1 MGRYLYRQTGGV
13 SGQKSGL
20 VYLMKSG
27 DLKIAWAGQYMPVL
41 SSIRERFSEERP
53 FAGMTVGMALHV
65 EAKTAVLV
73 ETLAAGGAEV
83 YITGCNPLS
92 TQDDVSEALNTR
104 EGIHSYARRGADAE
118 EYYAA
123 IDRVLDARPAITID
137 DGMDLIHRIHTERR
151 EVLDSIIGG
160 CEETT
165 TGIHRL
171 RAMARDGALAF
182 PVIAVNDT
190 PMKHHFDNVHG
201 TGESSLSS
209 IMITTNVLIA
219 GKRIVVAGYGFC
231 GRGLAQKARSLG
243 ARVIV
248 TEVDPRR
255 ALEAH
260 MDGFD
265 VMTMD
270 QAAPLGDIFVTTT
283 GNMGIITER
292 HFPNLKNGAILAN
305 AGHFN
310 VEIDVEWLA
319 SHAGSTVHRDGIDT
333 YILNGR
339 AIHILAEGRLVNL
352 ATPKGMGHPIEVM
365 DLSFSVQALS
375 AEFIAKHG
383 RELAPGVHDV
393 PSAIDEEVARL
404 KLASLGLSIDRLTPE
419 QETYMSS
426 WTIGT

>member
-1 MGRYLYRQTGGV
+1 ME
-13 SGQKSGL
+13 
-20 VYLMKSG
+20 SG
-27 DLKIAWAGQYMPVL
+27 DLKITWARQYMPVL
-41 SSIRERFSEERP
+41 SSIRERFVEEKP

-92 TQDDVSEALNTR
+92 TQDDVSAALNTKER
-104 EGIHSYARRGADAE
+104 IHSYARRGADVE

-137 DGMDLIHRIHTERR
+137 DGMDLIYRIHTERR
-151 EVLDSIIGG
+151 DVLDAVIGG

-171 RAMARDGALAF
+171 RAMARDGALKF

-190 PMKHHFDNVHG
+190 PMKHFFDNVHG
-201 TGESSLSS
+201 TGESSLAS

-219 GKRIVVAGYGFC
+219 GKRFVVAGYGYC

-255 ALEAH
+255 ALQAH

-265 VMTMD
+265 IMTMD
-270 QAAPLGDIFVTTT
+270 EAAPIGDIFVTTT
-283 GNMGIITER
+283 GNTSVITGQ
-292 HFPNLKNGAILAN
+292 HFPNMKDGAILAN

-310 VEIDVEWLA
+310 VEIDVDWLA
-319 SHAGSTVHRDGIDT
+319 AHADSAVHRDGIDT
-333 YILNGR
+333 YMLDGK
-339 AIHILAEGRLVNL
+339 AVHILAEGRLVNL
-352 ATPKGMGHPIEVM
+352 ATPKAMGHPVEVM
-365 DLSFSVQALS
+365 DLSFAVQALS

-383 RELAPGVHDV
+383 RELFPGVHDV
-393 PSAIDEEVARL
+393 PSAIDEAVARL
-404 KLASLGLSIDRLTPE
+404 KLDALGLSIDRLTPE

>member
-1 MGRYLYRQTGGV
+1 
-13 SGQKSGL
+13 
-20 VYLMKSG
+20 MKSG
-27 DLKIAWAGQYMPVL
+27 DLKIAWARQYMPVL
-41 SSIRERFSEERP
+41 SSIRKRFVEERP
-53 FAGMTVGMALHV
+53 FSGMTVGMALHV

-92 TQDDVSEALNTR
+92 TQDDVSAALNTR
-104 EGIHSYARRGADAE
+104 EGIHSYAQRGAGVE

-123 IDRVLDARPAITID
+123 IDKVLDARPAVTID
-137 DGMDLIHRIHTERR
+137 DGMDLIYRIHTERQ

-171 RAMARDGALAF
+171 RAMARDGALKF

-190 PMKHHFDNVHG
+190 PMKHFFDNVHG
-201 TGESSLSS
+201 TGESSLAS
-209 IMITTNVLIA
+209 IMITTNILIA
-219 GKRIVVAGYGFC
+219 GKRFVVAGYGYC

-255 ALEAH
+255 ALQAH

-283 GNMGIITER
+283 GNASIITER
-292 HFPNLKNGAILAN
+292 HFPKMRDGAILAN

-319 SHAGSTVHRDGIDT
+319 SHADSTVHRDGIDT
-333 YILNGR
+333 YMLDGK
-339 AIHILAEGRLVNL
+339 AVHVLAEGRLVNL

-383 RELAPGVHDV
+383 RDLAPGVHDV

-404 KLASLGLSIDRLTPE
+404 KLAALGLSIDQLTPE
-419 QETYMSS
+419 QETYMNS

>member
-1 MGRYLYRQTGGV
+1 ME
-13 SGQKSGL
+13 
-20 VYLMKSG
+20 SG
-27 DLKIAWAGQYMPVL
+27 DLKIAWARQYMPVL
-41 SSIRERFSEERP
+41 SSIRERFIAEKP
-53 FAGMTVGMALHV
+53 FAGMTIGMALHV

-92 TQDDVSEALNTR
+92 TQDDVSAALNTR
-104 EGIHSYARRGADAE
+104 KGVHSYARRGADVE

-123 IDRVLDARPAITID
+123 IDRVLDARPAVTID
-137 DGMDLIHRIHTERR
+137 DGMDLIYRIHTERR
-151 EVLDSIIGG
+151 EVLDAVIGG

-171 RAMARDGALAF
+171 RAMARDGALRF

-190 PMKHHFDNVHG
+190 PMKHFFDNVHG
-201 TGESSLSS
+201 TGESSLAS

-219 GKRIVVAGYGFC
+219 GKHFVVAGYGYC

-255 ALEAH
+255 ALQAH

-270 QAAPLGDIFVTTT
+270 DAAPLGDIFVTTT
-283 GNMGIITER
+283 GNAGIITGR
-292 HFPNLKNGAILAN
+292 HFPNLKDGAILAN

-319 SHAGSTVHRDGIDT
+319 SHADSTVHRDGIDT
-333 YILNGR
+333 YVLGGR
-339 AIHILAEGRLVNL
+339 AIHVLAEGRLVNL

-365 DLSFSVQALS
+365 DL
-375 AEFIAKHG
+375 
-383 RELAPGVHDV
+383 
-393 PSAIDEEVARL
+393 
-404 KLASLGLSIDRLTPE
+404 
-419 QETYMSS
+419 
-426 WTIGT
+426 

>member
-1 MGRYLYRQTGGV
+1 
-13 SGQKSGL
+13 
-20 VYLMKSG
+20 MKSG

-41 SSIRERFSEERP
+41 SSIRKRFDEERP

-83 YITGCNPLS
+83 HITGCNPLS

-104 EGIHSYARRGADAE
+104 QGIHSYARRGAGVE

-137 DGMDLIHRIHTERR
+137 DGMDLIHRIHTERQ

-190 PMKHHFDNVHG
+190 PMKHFFDNVHG
-201 TGESSLSS
+201 TGESSLAS

-219 GKRIVVAGYGFC
+219 GKQIVVAGYGFC
-231 GRGLAQKARSLG
+231 GRGLAQKARNLG

-255 ALEAH
+255 ALQAH

-270 QAAPLGDIFVTTT
+270 TS
-283 GNMGIITER
+283 IITER

-319 SHAGSTVHRDGIDT
+319 SHSDSVIHRDGIDT
-333 YILNGR
+333 YTLGGK
-339 AIHILAEGRLVNL
+339 AIHLLAEGRLVNL

-383 RELAPGVHDV
+383 RQLAPGVHDV
-393 PSAIDEEVARL
+393 PSVIDEEVARL
-404 KLASLGLSIDRLTPE
+404 KLAALGLSIDRLTPE

>member
-1 MGRYLYRQTGGV
+1 
-13 SGQKSGL
+13 
-20 VYLMKSG
+20 
-27 DLKIAWAGQYMPVL
+27 MPVL
-41 SSIRERFSEERP
+41 SSIRKRFVEEKP
-53 FAGMTVGMALHV
+53 FSGMTVGMALHV

-83 YITGCNPLS
+83 HITGCNPLS
-92 TQDDVSEALNTR
+92 TQDDVSMALDTR
-104 EGIHSYARRGADAE
+104 AGIHSYARRGASVE

-137 DGMDLIHRIHTERR
+137 DGMDLIYRIHTERQD
-151 EVLDSIIGG
+151 VLDSVIGG

-171 RAMARDGALAF
+171 RAMARDGALKF
-182 PVIAVNDT
+182 PVVAVNDT
-190 PMKHHFDNVHG
+190 PMKHFFDNVHG
-201 TGESSLSS
+201 TGESSLAS

-219 GKRIVVAGYGFC
+219 GRRFVVAGYGYC

-255 ALEAH
+255 ALQAH

-270 QAAPLGDIFVTTT
+270 DAAPLGDIFVTTT
-283 GNMGIITER
+283 GNAGIITER
-292 HFPNLKNGAILAN
+292 HFPVMKDGAILAN

-310 VEIDVEWLA
+310 VEIDVDWLA
-319 SHAGSTVHRDGIDT
+319 SHADSTVPRDGIDT
-333 YILNGR
+333 YVLDGK
-339 AIHILAEGRLVNL
+339 AVHVLAEGRLVNL
-352 ATPKGMGHPIEVM
+352 ATPKGMGHPVEVM
-365 DLSFSVQALS
+365 DLSFAVQALS

-393 PSAIDEEVARL
+393 PSAIDEGIARL
-404 KLASLGLSIDRLTPE
+404 KLATLGISIDRLTPE

>member
-1 MGRYLYRQTGGV
+1 ME
-13 SGQKSGL
+13 
-20 VYLMKSG
+20 SG
-27 DLKIAWAGQYMPVL
+27 DLKIAWARQYMPVL
-41 SSIRERFSEERP
+41 SSIRKRFVEEKP
-53 FAGMTVGMALHV
+53 FSGMTVGMALHV

-83 YITGCNPLS
+83 HITGCNPLS
-92 TQDDVSEALNTR
+92 TQDDVSMALNTR
-104 EGIHSYARRGADAE
+104 DGIHSYARRGAGVE

-137 DGMDLIHRIHTERR
+137 DGMDLIFRIHTERR
-151 EVLDSIIGG
+151 EVLDSVIGG

-171 RAMARDGALAF
+171 RAMARDGALRF
-182 PVIAVNDT
+182 PVVAVNDT
-190 PMKHHFDNVHG
+190 PMKHFFDNVHG
-201 TGESSLSS
+201 TGESSLAS

-219 GKRIVVAGYGFC
+219 GKRFVVAGYGYC

-248 TEVDPRR
+248 TEIDPRR
-255 ALEAH
+255 ALQAH

-265 VMTMD
+265 VMTMGE
-270 QAAPLGDIFVTTT
+270 AAPLGDIFVTTT
-283 GNMGIITER
+283 GNASIITER
-292 HFPNLKNGAILAN
+292 HFLNLKDGAILAN

-310 VEIDVEWLA
+310 VEIDVEWLE
-319 SHAGSTVHRDGIDT
+319 SHADSVVRRDGIDT
-333 YILNGR
+333 YLLDR
-339 AIHILAEGRLVNL
+339 KAVHVLAEGRLVNL
-352 ATPKGMGHPIEVM
+352 ATPKGMGHPVEVM
-365 DLSFSVQALS
+365 DLSFAVQALS

-393 PSAIDEEVARL
+393 PSAIDEAVARL